1 MVLELRPVK
10 TALKIAV
17 GGVALAAMSW
27 CGLFIYWHLRIGQAI
42 RQLQTDTAAPPPPI
56 RTEADLFR
64 RRPESFTFLRVS
76 AGCRALPYLV
86 AALDPRENP
95 EFLESVAF
103 LIAQQVDNPELI
115 EHSNAPHPRR
125 LKFHWPISPHD
136 SLEQRAKKCDQIRE
150 YWRENGRRHHQMW
163 RIWTD
168 RCGE

>member
-1 MVLELRPVK
+1 MK
-10 TALKIAV
+10 TVLKIAIA
-17 GGVALAAMSW
+17 GVALAAMSW
-27 CGLFIYWHLRIGQAI
+27 CGLFVYWHLKISQAI
-42 RQLQTDTAAPPPPI
+42 RQLQTDTAVPTPPLGA
-56 RTEADLFR
+56 EADLFR
-64 RRPESFTFLRVS
+64 RRPESFTFLRVA

-86 AALDPRENP
+86 AALNPQESP

-115 EHSNAPHPRR
+115 ESSKSPRR

-136 SLEQRAKKCDQIRE
+136 SLEQRTKNCDQIRE
-150 YWRENGRRHHQMW
+150 YWRENGRQHHQTW